1 MNKSCQINL
10 TFLDRHTRLIGQDN
24 IVVNVPWHLKVFH
37 DTILD
42 QTKPK
47 QKIYLGSQNRTMR

>member
-47 QKIYLGSQNRTMR
+47 QRYIWVPQNRTMR

>member
-1 MNKSCQINL
+1 MNKSCQTNFIFFDRTTKL
-10 TFLDRHTRLIGQDN
+10 TDQDN
-24 IVVNVPWHLKVFH
+24 IVVNVSWHLKVFH

-47 QKIYLGSQNRTMR
+47 QRYNWVP

>member
-1 MNKSCQINL
+1 MNKSCQTNFI
-10 TFLDRHTRLIGQDN
+10 FLDRTTKLTDQDN
-24 IVVNVPWHLKVFH
+24 IVVNVSWHLKVFH

-47 QKIYLGSQNRTMR
+47 QRYNWVPQNHNTR